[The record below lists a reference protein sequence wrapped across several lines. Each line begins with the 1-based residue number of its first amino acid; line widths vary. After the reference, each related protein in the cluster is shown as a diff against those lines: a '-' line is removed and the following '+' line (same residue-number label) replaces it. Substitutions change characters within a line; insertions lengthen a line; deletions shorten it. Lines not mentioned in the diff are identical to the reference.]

1 MQRYGDFR
9 LIPRNIAPS
18 SSTCCDGVGD
28 SRQSEGNGL
37 KSVAKGHKNPLSEL
51 SDKGFDSVL

>member
-1 MQRYGDFR
+1 MQRYGEIR
-9 LIPRNIAPS
+9 PKTRNKVDYS
-18 SSTCCDGVGD
+18 SSCCDGVRD